1 MRIQRAVVVC
11 LFFIRVE
18 KGKILGGAHYIFC
31 IGGTK
36 IMEDSNRHK
45 GMRKRLAL
53 QLYNRGIRDERVLSA
68 IQTLP
73 RHFFLD
79 KAFEEHAY
87 EDKAFPIEANQT
99 ISQPYTV
106 AYQTALL
113 NIQARDKVLEVGT
126 GSGYQT
132 AILALLEAR
141 VYTIERQEQLYHRAK
156 AMLEQLGLLGVR
168 TYFRD
173 GYKGLGELAP
183 FDKILVTA
191 GAPFIPPALKTQ
203 LKIGGQLV
211 IPVGKEQQQMMRLT
225 RTGEATFEQ
234 EALELCQ
241 FVPLLKGKKM
251 HRHI

>member
-1 MRIQRAVVVC
+1 
-11 LFFIRVE
+11 
-18 KGKILGGAHYIFC
+18 
-31 IGGTK
+31 
-36 IMEDSNRHK
+36 MEDSNRHK
-45 GMRKRLAL
+45 GMRRRLAL
-53 QLYNRGIRDERVLSA
+53 QLYDKGIRDEQVLSV

-106 AYQTALL
+106 AYQTELL
-113 NIQARDKVLEVGT
+113 NLKKREKVLEIGT

-132 AILALLEAR
+132 AILALMGAR
-141 VYTIERQEQLYHRAK
+141 VYTIERQERLYNNAK

-168 TYFRD
+168 FYFRD

-191 GAPFIPPALKTQ
+191 GAPFVPQALPKQ
-203 LKIGGQLV
+203 LTIGGQLV
-211 IPVGKEQQQMMRLT
+211 IPVGDLQQQMLRIT
-225 RTGEATFEQ
+225 RINDNEYKHEKFDQ
-234 EALELCQ
+234 FR
-241 FVPLLKGKKM
+241 FVPLLKGKKTDKY
-251 HRHI
+251 I